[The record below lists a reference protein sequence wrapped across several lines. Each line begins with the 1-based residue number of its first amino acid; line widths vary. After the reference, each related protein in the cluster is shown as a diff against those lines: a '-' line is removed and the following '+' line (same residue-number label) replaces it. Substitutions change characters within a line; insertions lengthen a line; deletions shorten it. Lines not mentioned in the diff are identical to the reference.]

1 MAMIP
6 SRDTTVLS
14 ATSTDILNA
23 IRNTLGGGYATS
35 VPIADGSDANL
46 QRIGTAIIGNADIRN
61 QFVGML
67 NAIGLTIIK
76 SAIYYNEWADAK
88 LGTMEYGE
96 IAREAFVEIVMPH
109 LYNPNAG
116 ADEYFAWDKPKV
128 EEALHF
134 INYKTFYKIP
144 ISRFELRKAF
154 SYASGVED
162 LLSNL
167 ISRAEVSEQYDE
179 YLAMRYIVARNIVD
193 GHAKINHID
202 VITKENASDVAE
214 DILAISDDLD
224 FMSRDY
230 NAAGVLRTFPKSEQ
244 WVIMTPRAKAVQNVN
259 VLANAFNLN
268 KVEWSGVQ
276 KRFDRLVPTE
286 EEYERM
292 EQLFPD
298 KNWYRRFTSD
308 EETFLNTIS
317 IMMMSKD
324 KLMVLDTVIESESA
338 NIGETMMQFFWYHHH
353 KIMSDSPF
361 GMLIA
366 FSTAEMTVTAVT
378 INPASVTQYKKG
390 QSYQFTATVTGSVGI
405 DKSVTWEI
413 SGENS
418 PNTYINENGLLYIAP
433 DENAATITVRAV
445 ANQDGTTAKTASVT
459 LA

>member
-23 IRNTLGGGYATS
+23 IRNSLGGGYATS

-76 SAIYYNEWADAK
+76 SATYYNEWADAK

-96 IAREAFVEIVMPH
+96 IAREAFVAIVMPH

-202 VITKENASDVAE
+202 VITKDNALDVAE

-286 EEYERM
+286 EEY
-292 EQLFPD
+292 
-298 KNWYRRFTSD
+298 
-308 EETFLNTIS
+308 
-317 IMMMSKD
+317 
-324 KLMVLDTVIESESA
+324 
-338 NIGETMMQFFWYHHH
+338 
-353 KIMSDSPF
+353 
-361 GMLIA
+361 
-366 FSTAEMTVTAVT
+366 
-378 INPASVTQYKKG
+378 
-390 QSYQFTATVTGSVGI
+390 
-405 DKSVTWEI
+405 
-413 SGENS
+413 
-418 PNTYINENGLLYIAP
+418 
-433 DENAATITVRAV
+433 
-445 ANQDGTTAKTASVT
+445 
-459 LA
+459 